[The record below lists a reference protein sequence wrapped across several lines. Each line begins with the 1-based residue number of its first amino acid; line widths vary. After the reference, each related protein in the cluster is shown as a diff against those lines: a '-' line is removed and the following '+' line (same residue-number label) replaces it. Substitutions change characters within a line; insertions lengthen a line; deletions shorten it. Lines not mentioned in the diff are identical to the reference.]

1 MILNVLKEVVKL
13 PIDIEYATIA
23 AENSSL
29 KIRYFTSMPDFD
41 LDLIELNNC
50 STLTEPV
57 EGGFV
62 TEVTLHL

>member
-1 MILNVLKEVVKL
+1 MILNVLKEIVKL
-13 PIDIEYATIA
+13 PIDIEYTTIA
-23 AENSSL
+23 EDSL
-29 KIRYFTSMPDFD
+29 KIRYFTGIPDFD

-62 TEVTLHL
+62 TEVTLHP

>member
-13 PIDIEYATIA
+13 PIDIEYVTVVD
-23 AENSSL
+23 SSL
-29 KIRYFTSMPDFD
+29 KFRYFTSMPEID
-41 LDLIELNNC
+41 LDFIELNNC

-62 TEVTLHL
+62 TEVTLQP

>member
-13 PIDIEYATIA
+13 PINIEYATIA
-23 AENSSL
+23 ESVL
-29 KIRYFTSMPDFD
+29 KIRYFTSIPDFD

-50 STLTEPV
+50 STLTEQV

-62 TEVTLHL
+62 TEVTIHP

>member
-13 PIDIEYATIA
+13 PIDIEYAIA
-23 AENSSL
+23 EDSL
-29 KIRYFTSMPDFD
+29 KIRYFTSIPDFD

>member
-23 AENSSL
+23 EDSL
-29 KIRYFTSMPDFD
+29 RIRYFTTMPDFD

-62 TEVTLHL
+62 TEVTLHP